1 MKRGEEAVKQ
11 RILEAKRKA
20 AEAARRR
27 AAKPNSATTYDE
39 ARLASTGMVETPPT
53 TEMRA
58 TLEKAG
64 VGLLDEAALVE
75 LALQLSQA
83 LDLRRKEENK
93 PKAFSHLQFF
103 KDMDVVRGASMHSS
117 RSCMLHPAT
126 TPALPT
132 CHPTSCRPFEYTPR
146 APASHSGPQLAS
158 RPSHRTTLAFSPSTS
173 YRTSCAGGCA
183 LASTRCR
190 TRRSSRFGLPSMR
203 SKLIWEDQPMLHFL
217 LHALHLPV
225 YIHSLLV

>member
-103 KDMDVVRGASMHSS
+103 KDMDVVRGARCIH
-117 RSCMLHPAT
+117 RAAACFIPPPRLRCQPAI
-126 TPALPT
+126 PLRAAP
-132 CHPTSCRPFEYTPR
+132 SPR

-158 RPSHRTTLAFSPSTS
+158 RPSHRTTLAFSHSTS